1 MMFKLVCPVAVNS
14 VSKLVINIYDQEE
27 QNTRSLLSQME
38 MI

>member
-1 MMFKLVCPVAVNS
+1 MMFKLVCSVAVNS